1 MKHESITILRYISI
15 LQRNTNRYF
24 DLTLEPD
31 QIGSGQQFFLLRIA
45 EHEGIAMYDLARL
58 GHFDKG
64 TVTKAVQKLSELGYV
79 YLEPDLRDRRVRHLY
94 VTERARPLIERVYH
108 LRDHWT
114 DALTRALPA
123 ETQEQLL
130 HTLQILA
137 ERSCQTLE
145 EMQSPD
151 P

>member
-1 MKHESITILRYISI
+1 M
-15 LQRNTNRYF
+15 
-24 DLTLEPD
+24 
-31 QIGSGQQFFLLRIA
+31 
-45 EHEGIAMYDLARL
+45 
-58 GHFDKG
+58 
-64 TVTKAVQKLSELGYV
+64 
-79 YLEPDLRDRRVRHLY
+79 
-94 VTERARPLIERVYH
+94 TERARPLIERVYH

>member
-45 EHEGIAMYDLARL
+45 EHEGITMYDLARL
-58 GHFDKG
+58 GPFDKG

-94 VTERARPLIERVYH
+94 VTERARPLIERVDH
-108 LRDHWT
+108 LRDLWT

-137 ERSCQTLE
+137 ERSGQTLE